1 MKNDFHPCSFAP
13 LSVWAKLII
22 ENRGIAR
29 PYWGRAAG
37 ILAMSALASPLRIA
51 ERLAYSRRV
60 NKVVL
65 DPPPLFI
72 LGFGRSGTTHLQNL
86 ITQDTRFG
94 YFSTYQ
100 GATSTFA
107 LTGHDWL
114 KRLFEKGMA
123 KASGG
128 KEQTRPMDNVK
139 ISMDTPQ
146 EEDLAVANES
156 HMSFVH
162 QLSFPQRSM
171 RWLNKYVLLGAT
183 VDGGGGLSS
192 RELSHWERTYL
203 GVVRKASLLADGKPL
218 VLRNTVNMA
227 RADHLLRLFPKGKF
241 IHIVRNPYT
250 VYPSLLHLYRTL
262 LPLYQLD
269 HYDWPEM
276 ERFLVEAYR
285 RTMTKF
291 LRDREGVLRGRLAEV
306 RYEDLERDPLGE
318 LERLYAEL
326 DLPAWG
332 VCRPQVELYLGTLS
346 GYRKNRFTMS
356 QADIDRVTESW
367 GFAVDAWGYEPPR
380 ANA

>member
-1 MKNDFHPCSFAP
+1 MRNDFHPCSFAP

-22 ENRGIAR
+22 ENRGIVR
-29 PYWGRAAG
+29 PYWGRAAA
-37 ILAMSALASPLRIA
+37 ILAISALASPLRVA
-51 ERLAYSRRV
+51 EHLVYSRRV

-86 ITQDTRFG
+86 ITQDARFG

-100 GATSTFA
+100 GVASTFA
-107 LTGHDWL
+107 LIGHSWL
-114 KRLFEKGMA
+114 KRLIEKGM
-123 KASGG
+123 ASGG

-139 ISMDTPQ
+139 ISMDSPQ

-156 HMSFVH
+156 RMSFVH
-162 QLSFPQRSM
+162 QLSFPRRSM
-171 RWLNKYVLLGAT
+171 SLLDKYVMLGTT
-183 VDGGGGLSS
+183 VDGGGGLSP
-192 RELSHWERTYL
+192 RELSRWERTYM
-203 GVVRKASLLADGKPL
+203 GVVRKASLLAGGKPML
-218 VLRNTVNMA
+218 LRNTVNMA
-227 RADHLLRLFPKGKF
+227 RADHLLRLFPQAKF

-269 HYDWPEM
+269 HYDWHEM

-285 RTMTKF
+285 QMMAKF
-291 LRDREGVLRGRLAEV
+291 LRDREGILRGRLAEV

-326 DLPAWG
+326 DLPDWR
-332 VCRPQVELYLGTLS
+332 VCRPQVELYLRTLS
-346 GYRKNRFTMS
+346 SYRKNRFTMS
-356 QADIDRVTESW
+356 QADIDRVTEHW

-380 ANA
+380 ASA